1 MSNRS
6 LFFWILS
13 SFTGV
18 LIVFIAIPMGLND
31 PTHADHKMGQFFG
44 YMGFAISIMS
54 AFYGMWAIAIYEPN
68 KIRIDEPTNVVEDKV
83 INSEIYKMELDID
96 PDSSKDYHGYI
107 DAMGL
112 DDLSPRDRLMKIKSL
127 IRQVSKDTETTDL
140 DNTHDTYLK
149 LTDLLYEVDALYR
162 SK

>member
-1 MSNRS
+1 MSDRS
-6 LFFWILS
+6 LFFWVLS

-18 LIVFIAIPMGLND
+18 LIIFIAVPMGLND
-31 PTHADHKMGQFFG
+31 PAHVDHMMAQFFG

-54 AFYGMWAIAIYEPN
+54 AFYGLWAIAIYEPN
-68 KIRIDEPTNVVEDKV
+68 KIRIADLD
-83 INSEIYKMELDID
+83 IADLDID
-96 PDSSKDYHGYI
+96 LPDVEAVVVPDSSKDYHDYI

-112 DDLSPRDRLMKIKSL
+112 DDLSPLDRLMKIKSL

-149 LTDLLYEVDALYR
+149 LADLLYEVDALYR